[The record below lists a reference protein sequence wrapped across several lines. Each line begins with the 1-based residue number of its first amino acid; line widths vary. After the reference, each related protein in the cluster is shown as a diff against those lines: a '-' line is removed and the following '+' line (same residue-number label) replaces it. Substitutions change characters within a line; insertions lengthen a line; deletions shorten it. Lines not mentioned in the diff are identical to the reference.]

1 MRDETTSAN
10 SGASN
15 PGSLAAL
22 QELVDDLIRVDVAG
36 VDEADPGPLGAEFR
50 VELQELVTAE
60 MKRRDLTPDLATILA
75 AALTKWASDR

>member
-1 MRDETTSAN
+1 MTDETTSVN

-22 QELVDDLIRVDVAG
+22 TELVDDLIRVDVAG
-36 VDEADPGPLGAEFR
+36 VSEFDAGPLGAEFR

-60 MKRRDLTPDLATILA
+60 MKRGDLAPDLATVLA
-75 AALTKWASDR
+75 AALTQWASDK